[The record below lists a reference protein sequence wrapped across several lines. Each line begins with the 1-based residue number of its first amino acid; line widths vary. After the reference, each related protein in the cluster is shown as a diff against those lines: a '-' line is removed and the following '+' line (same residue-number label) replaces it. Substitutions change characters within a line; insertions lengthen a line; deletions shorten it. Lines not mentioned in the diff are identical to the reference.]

1 MESYLAEDDSA
12 RYPSGPL
19 ATDSA
24 PTPHVRRQAF
34 LIGLIAS
41 LAGLLFG
48 LDTGYVSGLA
58 PRILQTFGITGE
70 DLGAKI
76 VYGLVVGAVPLGAV
90 LGAAIS
96 SPWVTRCGPKTTII
110 WCSVL
115 FFLGVVLS
123 AVTPVLAFIVI
134 GRLVMGVAL
143 GVAATIVP
151 MYLSEVSPPAIRG
164 AVVILFQL
172 EITIG
177 LVLGAVINYFWAA
190 EGNWRWLEGFVALP
204 AVILFLGMLGRP
216 ESPRWLV
223 LAGRH
228 GEAEKELRRLNGRD
242 DVSAEL
248 LEIEESVGTETG
260 RLSEL
265 FSRTLLP
272 LVVISLSLF
281 VFTGMSGI
289 DVIMYYGP
297 KVFSEAGFGESTKF
311 IAQML
316 MGLTNVLLTFVG
328 AWVVDRLGRRPLLLI
343 GCTGMAATL
352 LVLGLL
358 LKVEAAD
365 ELEAALSLGS
375 ILLFISFFA
384 ISLGG
389 IPYLIMAE
397 VFPLKARGP
406 GMAVASCANW
416 AMVTITTLAFEPLAL
431 LLGMGNVFLIFAAS
445 MVVGVVFCYRY
456 IPETRGRS
464 LEQIEA
470 NLHAG
475 KALRYLGDPVQL

>member
-1 MESYLAEDDSA
+1 VADDDP
-12 RYPSGPL
+12 PSP
-19 ATDSA
+19 
-24 PTPHVRRQAF
+24 PHVRRQAF
-34 LIGLIAS
+34 LIGGIAS

-48 LDTGYVSGLA
+48 LDTGFVSGLA
-58 PRILQTFGITGE
+58 PRILETFGIAGE
-70 DLGAKI
+70 DLRAKV

-96 SPWVTRCGPKTTII
+96 SPWVKRCGPKTTII
-110 WCSVL
+110 WCSIL

-123 AVTPVLAFIVI
+123 AVAPVLALLVV
-134 GRLVMGVAL
+134 GRLIMGVAL

-151 MYLSEVSPPAIRG
+151 MYLSEVSPPSIRG

-177 LVLGAVINYFWAA
+177 LVLGSVINYFWAA
-190 EGNWRWLEGFVALP
+190 QGNWRLLEGFVALP

-223 LAGRH
+223 LADRH
-228 GEAEKELRRLNGRD
+228 NEAEKELLRLSGRD

-248 LEIEESVGTETG
+248 LEIEESLGTESG

-265 FSRTLLP
+265 FSRSLFP

-289 DVIMYYGP
+289 DVVMYYGP
-297 KVFSEAGFGESTKF
+297 KIFSEAGFGETTKF

-343 GCTGMAATL
+343 GCTGMAVTL
-352 LVLGLL
+352 LILGLL

-365 ELEAALSLGS
+365 DLEAFLSLGS
-375 ILLFISFFA
+375 VILFISFFA
-384 ISLGG
+384 VSLGG
-389 IPYLIMAE
+389 IPYLIMSE

-416 AMVTITTLAFEPLAL
+416 AMVAVTTLAFEPLAL
-431 LLGMGNVFLIFAAS
+431 AVGMGNVFLIFAAS
-445 MVVGVVFCYRY
+445 MVAGVVFCYRY
-456 IPETRGRS
+456 IPETRGRT

-475 KALRYLGDPVQL
+475 KALRYLGDPVQP